1 LKGYGLIYRG
11 IVDKNV
17 EATEEA
23 NSLLDRGF
31 ARGGL
36 ALIQMDQNG
45 LSPLSL
51 DFAADRQAF
60 IAVTQV
66 SQRDIHP
73 FGSKRSRY
81 HSSQATG
88 CTRNQCCSIA

>member
-23 NSLLDRGF
+23 DSLFNRGF
-31 ARGGL
+31 ARGGI
-36 ALIQMDQNG
+36 ALIQMNKNS
-45 LSPLSL
+45 LSPLGL
-51 DFAADRQAF
+51 DFTTDSHAF

-66 SQRDIHP
+66 GQRDIRP
-73 FGSKRSRY
+73 FGSKRPRY
-81 HSSQATG
+81 HGSQAAR